1 MVDIEPTM
9 PDDEPAIER
18 LLRAAFEDG
27 VEAELAAVLRDGE
40 DLRAGCSMVAREDG
54 VVGYAAVS
62 NASVVDAPG
71 VELAVLGPVAVA
83 PERQGDGVGTALV
96 RETLGACKRSG
107 CDAVVL
113 EGDSD
118 FYERFG
124 FEPAAVYDLESDLG
138 PRPEAFQVW
147 PCWPDALD
155 GVEGVVRHPAPFH
168 AL

>member
-62 NASVVDAPG
+62 NASVVGSPG
-71 VELAVLGPVAVA
+71 VEIAVLGPVAVA
-83 PERQGDGVGTALV
+83 PEHQDEGTGTRLV
-96 RETLGACKRSG
+96 RATLRACKRSG

-113 EGDSD
+113 EGDPA

-124 FEPAAVYDLESDLG
+124 FEAATAYGLESDLDPPAG
-138 PRPEAFQVW
+138 AFQVW
-147 PCWPDALD
+147 SCWPGALD
-155 GVEGVVRHPAPFH
+155 GVSGIVRHPAPFH